1 MTGIGLL
8 MYFVCPFLFQML
20 TYDLRVQK
28 LATEV
33 LRIEVFAEP
42 LYAVSI
48 VASGALR
55 GAGDTFIPSIMNLVS
70 MWGVRLTLSLILVKG
85 WGLHGVWFA
94 MVIELCIRGLL
105 LLYRQQKGNW
115 LKNL

>member
-1 MTGIGLL
+1 MFGALLMTGIGLL
-8 MYFVCPFLFQML
+8 MYVDCPFLFQML

-28 LATEV
+28 LVTEV
-33 LRIEVFAEP
+33 LRIESFAEP

-70 MWGVRLTLSLILVKG
+70 IW
-85 WGLHGVWFA
+85 
-94 MVIELCIRGLL
+94 
-105 LLYRQQKGNW
+105 
-115 LKNL
+115 

>member
-8 MYFVCPFLFQML
+8 MYVVCPFLFQML

-33 LRIEVFAEP
+33 LRIESFAEP

-70 MWGVRLTLSLILVKG
+70 IW
-85 WGLHGVWFA
+85 
-94 MVIELCIRGLL
+94 
-105 LLYRQQKGNW
+105 
-115 LKNL
+115 

>member
-8 MYFVCPFLFQML
+8 MYVDCPFLFQML

-28 LATEV
+28 LVTEV
-33 LRIEVFAEP
+33 LRIESFAEP

-55 GAGDTFIPSIMNLVS
+55 GAGHTKYHELGQHMVRSFDTIPYTCKRMGIT
-70 MWGVRLTLSLILVKG
+70 WC
-85 WGLHGVWFA
+85 
-94 MVIELCIRGLL
+94 MVC
-105 LLYRQQKGNW
+105 YVQ
-115 LKNL
+115 